1 MLVGFEL
8 DGTTT
13 PPDGSPVLVE
23 DKPVGWATSVRYSW
37 QKEKVIGMAWVTPA
51 QAKGGTRIALRS
63 DAVDYPAQVVE
74 EVFYDPA
81 GDRLK
86 M

>member
-1 MLVGFEL
+1 MSSDL
-8 DGTTT
+8 
-13 PPDGSPVLVE
+13 
-23 DKPVGWATSVRYSW
+23 
-37 QKEKVIGMAWVTPA
+37 TPA
-51 QAKGGTRIALRS
+51 QAKGGTHITLRA
-63 DAVDYPAQVVE
+63 DGVDYSANVVE

>member
-1 MLVGFEL
+1 
-8 DGTTT
+8 
-13 PPDGSPVLVE
+13 
-23 DKPVGWATSVRYSW
+23 
-37 QKEKVIGMAWVTPA
+37 MAWVTPA
-51 QAKGGTRIALRS
+51 QAKGGSRITLRS

>member
-1 MLVGFEL
+1 
-8 DGTTT
+8 
-13 PPDGSPVLVE
+13 
-23 DKPVGWATSVRYSW
+23 
-37 QKEKVIGMAWVTPA
+37 MAWVTPA
-51 QAKGGTRIALRS
+51 QAKGGSPITLRC
-63 DAVDYPAQVVE
+63 DTVDYPAQVVE